1 MATVAEL
8 LVKIGADTSDLRK
21 EINATKRQ
29 LKSAFG
35 SEGMELSSTVA
46 KGIGA
51 LGTALVGLG
60 AYAVKAGGDLQS
72 VQVAMTN
79 LLGSAGKAEGFIKE
93 LQNFSAHTPFEFNDV
108 TKASQKF
115 LAFGFTAEQI
125 IPTLTAVGD
134 AAAGVGAGQDGV
146 NRLTL
151 ALGQIAAKGK
161 LASGEMMQLTELGIP
176 AWQMLAEK
184 LGTDVAGAQDM
195 VTKRMVDSKTA
206 LEALV
211 GGMEQSYGGM
221 MEQQSGTIL
230 GTWSNLM
237 DGIGQVASQAG
248 LQIADALNLTEVFS
262 SIGDWL
268 SNFATV
274 IEESGISGAIAS
286 CVPPEAQLA
295 IVALGTALTAI
306 AIPAMY
312 AAGAAAVAMMAP
324 FLAAI
329 GAAVTACAPFI
340 ATVTAIGTALYAFY
354 QSGLSVS
361 DVLSIMGVESKSLTS
376 AWEQVKSAFSSLGSL
391 ISSVLELL
399 KPVFVAFGAVVGV
412 AFLGIMK
419 YIGFLINSFT
429 LMVSAIAYAIDM
441 ACSVL
446 NSMAEY
452 ISSIISSVC
461 DVFSN
466 MAESVLPDWAS
477 KGLGT
482 ISNFVDKAISWLSGL
497 IAKITETNEALGSV
511 GGESGGD
518 TSSSSGESG
527 NKNARPKWKAPD
539 FSNFAGSGGG
549 SAPVGGGA
557 SSGGGGR
564 GGSSSGMSQ
573 LESKA
578 QSTSKSIEE
587 EWMRTF
593 NTKSAL
599 VDRWYKEES
608 DELEKSRAANENYER
623 DKQRLA
629 ELYASKRIEAL
640 QEESRQEMEIYKEV
654 LEAANASALSD
665 ASVNS
670 DAASAEL
677 LKISQEHET
686 TVQGIEERWQKLS
699 DTFLS
704 LNTTQKEA
712 FISALQE
719 QQIAFEETES
729 GQLDFHKQI
738 LEDKLSADKAY
749 EEARLEYYTQCKDIQ
764 ANIDEAYRTLD
775 MERLQEVLTEE
786 AAIRLNDMEAQKT
799 MMDTYQEAFLQAH
812 MTTAQLVSDLYS
824 TALGGLSTAFT
835 NILTGAKSAKQAF
848 AELGK
853 SMIKVI
859 AQYFA
864 KQAAGM
870 IVSHVMGQSL
880 QKKEAASSAA
890 MASSALAAWAP
901 VAVAYETVHPGAA
914 ARALGSVTGILTSAA
929 ALGTTLLAAS
939 TGSGGESGSA
949 KIPGYAKGGYFTRP
963 TLGIIGEGVDDE
975 VALPLNRAVFRN
987 IADGIA
993 ENGTTQQNTV
1003 TQNIYGDINNA
1014 GDADSLFQDLSSMVA
1029 AGLRGV

>member
-1 MATVAEL
+1 MHGNRSRTTRQNRRRY
-8 LVKIGADTSDLRK
+8 IGFKKGNQCD
-21 EINATKRQ
+21 ERQ

-51 LGTALVGLG
+51 SGTALVGLG
-60 AYAVKAGGDLQS
+60 VYAVKAGGDLQS

-211 GGMEQSYGGM
+211 GGMEASYGGM
-221 MEQQSGTIL
+221 MEQQSSTIL

-248 LQIADALNLTEVFS
+248 LQIADALNLTTVFS

-268 SNFATV
+268 SNFATA

-340 ATVTAIGTALYAFY
+340 AAVTAIGTALYAFY

-441 ACSVL
+441 VCSAL

-518 TSSSSGESG
+518 TSGESES
-527 NKNARPKWKAPD
+527 KSTTPKWQAPD

-549 SAPVGGGA
+549 SASVGGA

-593 NTKSAL
+593 STKSAL
-599 VDRWYKEES
+599 VDRWYKEEL
-608 DELEKSRAANENYER
+608 DELEKSRTANENYER

-640 QEESRQEMEIYKEV
+640 REESRQEMEIYKEV
-654 LEAANASALSD
+654 LQAANASALSD

-686 TVQGIEERWQKLS
+686 TVQGIEE
-699 DTFLS
+699 
-704 LNTTQKEA
+704 
-712 FISALQE
+712 
-719 QQIAFEETES
+719 
-729 GQLDFHKQI
+729 
-738 LEDKLSADKAY
+738 
-749 EEARLEYYTQCKDIQ
+749 
-764 ANIDEAYRTLD
+764 
-775 MERLQEVLTEE
+775 
-786 AAIRLNDMEAQKT
+786 
-799 MMDTYQEAFLQAH
+799 
-812 MTTAQLVSDLYS
+812 
-824 TALGGLSTAFT
+824 
-835 NILTGAKSAKQAF
+835 
-848 AELGK
+848 
-853 SMIKVI
+853 
-859 AQYFA
+859 
-864 KQAAGM
+864 
-870 IVSHVMGQSL
+870 
-880 QKKEAASSAA
+880 
-890 MASSALAAWAP
+890 P
-901 VAVAYETVHPGAA
+901 VAETRRYLLIPQHHAEGSLYFGSQRAA
-914 ARALGSVTGILTSAA
+914 NCL
-929 ALGTTLLAAS
+929 
-939 TGSGGESGSA
+939 
-949 KIPGYAKGGYFTRP
+949 
-963 TLGIIGEGVDDE
+963 
-975 VALPLNRAVFRN
+975 
-987 IADGIA
+987 
-993 ENGTTQQNTV
+993 
-1003 TQNIYGDINNA
+1003 
-1014 GDADSLFQDLSSMVA
+1014 
-1029 AGLRGV
+1029 

>member
-1 MATVAEL
+1 
-8 LVKIGADTSDLRK
+8 
-21 EINATKRQ
+21 
-29 LKSAFG
+29 
-35 SEGMELSSTVA
+35 MELSSTVA

-51 LGTALVGLG
+51 SGTALVGLG
-60 AYAVKAGGDLQS
+60 VYAVKAGGDLQS

-211 GGMEQSYGGM
+211 GGMEASYGGM
-221 MEQQSGTIL
+221 MEQQSSTIL

-248 LQIADALNLTEVFS
+248 LQIADALNLTTVFS

-268 SNFATV
+268 SNFATA

-340 ATVTAIGTALYAFY
+340 AAVTAIGTALYAFY

-441 ACSVL
+441 VCSAL

-452 ISSIISSVC
+452 ISSIISSVY

-518 TSSSSGESG
+518 TSGESES
-527 NKNARPKWKAPD
+527 KSTTPKWQAPD

-549 SAPVGGGA
+549 SASVGGA

-593 NTKSAL
+593 STKSAL
-599 VDRWYKEES
+599 VDRWYKEEL
-608 DELEKSRAANENYER
+608 DELEKSRTANENYER

-640 QEESRQEMEIYKEV
+640 REESRQEMEIYKEV
-654 LEAANASALSD
+654 LQAANASALSD

-686 TVQGIEERWQKLS
+686 TVQGIEERWQKLA

-712 FISALQE
+712 FISALKE

-738 LEDKLSADKAY
+738 LEDKLNADKAY

-764 ANIDEAYRTLD
+764 ANIDEAYRALD

-848 AELGK
+848 TELGK

-929 ALGTTLLAAS
+929 ALGTTLLATT
-939 TGSGGESGSA
+939 TGSGGESGGA
-949 KIPGYAKGGYFTRP
+949 KIQGYAKGGYFTRP

-1003 TQNIYGDINNA
+1003 TQNIYGDINNS

>member
-51 LGTALVGLG
+51 SGTALVGLG
-60 AYAVKAGGDLQS
+60 VYAVKAGGDLQS

-211 GGMEQSYGGM
+211 GGMEASYGGM
-221 MEQQSGTIL
+221 MEQQSSTIL

-248 LQIADALNLTEVFS
+248 LQIADALNLTTVFS

-268 SNFATV
+268 SNFATA

-340 ATVTAIGTALYAFY
+340 AAVTAIGTELYAFY

-441 ACSVL
+441 VCSAL

-518 TSSSSGESG
+518 TSGESES
-527 NKNARPKWKAPD
+527 KSTTPKWQAPD

-549 SAPVGGGA
+549 SASVGGA

-593 NTKSAL
+593 STKSAL
-599 VDRWYKEES
+599 VDRWYKEEL
-608 DELEKSRAANENYER
+608 DELEKSRTANENYER

-640 QEESRQEMEIYKEV
+640 REESRQEMEIYKEV
-654 LEAANASALSD
+654 LQAANASALSD

-686 TVQGIEERWQKLS
+686 TVQGIEERWQKLA

-712 FISALQE
+712 FISALKE

-738 LEDKLSADKAY
+738 LEDKLNADKAY

-764 ANIDEAYRTLD
+764 ANIDEAYRALD

-848 AELGK
+848 TELGK

-929 ALGTTLLAAS
+929 ALGTTLLATT
-939 TGSGGESGSA
+939 TGSGGESGGA
-949 KIPGYAKGGYFTRP
+949 KIQGYAKGGYFTRP

-1003 TQNIYGDINNA
+1003 TQNIYGDINNS

>member
-1 MATVAEL
+1 
-8 LVKIGADTSDLRK
+8 
-21 EINATKRQ
+21 
-29 LKSAFG
+29 
-35 SEGMELSSTVA
+35 
-46 KGIGA
+46 
-51 LGTALVGLG
+51 
-60 AYAVKAGGDLQS
+60 
-72 VQVAMTN
+72 
-79 LLGSAGKAEGFIKE
+79 
-93 LQNFSAHTPFEFNDV
+93 
-108 TKASQKF
+108 
-115 LAFGFTAEQI
+115 
-125 IPTLTAVGD
+125 
-134 AAAGVGAGQDGV
+134 
-146 NRLTL
+146 
-151 ALGQIAAKGK
+151 
-161 LASGEMMQLTELGIP
+161 
-176 AWQMLAEK
+176 
-184 LGTDVAGAQDM
+184 
-195 VTKRMVDSKTA
+195 
-206 LEALV
+206 
-211 GGMEQSYGGM
+211 
-221 MEQQSGTIL
+221 
-230 GTWSNLM
+230 
-237 DGIGQVASQAG
+237 
-248 LQIADALNLTEVFS
+248 
-262 SIGDWL
+262 
-268 SNFATV
+268 
-274 IEESGISGAIAS
+274 
-286 CVPPEAQLA
+286 
-295 IVALGTALTAI
+295 
-306 AIPAMY
+306 
-312 AAGAAAVAMMAP
+312 
-324 FLAAI
+324 
-329 GAAVTACAPFI
+329 
-340 ATVTAIGTALYAFY
+340 
-354 QSGLSVS
+354 
-361 DVLSIMGVESKSLTS
+361 
-376 AWEQVKSAFSSLGSL
+376 
-391 ISSVLELL
+391 
-399 KPVFVAFGAVVGV
+399 
-412 AFLGIMK
+412 
-419 YIGFLINSFT
+419 
-429 LMVSAIAYAIDM
+429 MVSAIAYAIDM
-441 ACSVL
+441 VCSAL

-518 TSSSSGESG
+518 TSGESES
-527 NKNARPKWKAPD
+527 KSTTPKWQAPD

-549 SAPVGGGA
+549 SASVGGA

-593 NTKSAL
+593 STKSAL
-599 VDRWYKEES
+599 VDRWYKEEL
-608 DELEKSRAANENYER
+608 DELEKSRTANENYER

-640 QEESRQEMEIYKEV
+640 REESRQEMEIYKEV
-654 LEAANASALSD
+654 LQAANASALSD

-686 TVQGIEERWQKLS
+686 TVQGIEERWQKLA

-712 FISALQE
+712 FISALKE

-738 LEDKLSADKAY
+738 LEDKLNADKAY

-764 ANIDEAYRTLD
+764 ANIDEAYRALD

-848 AELGK
+848 TELGK

-929 ALGTTLLAAS
+929 ALGTTLLATT
-939 TGSGGESGSA
+939 TGSGGESGGA
-949 KIPGYAKGGYFTRP
+949 KIQGYAKGGYFTRP

-1003 TQNIYGDINNA
+1003 TQNIYGDINNS

>member
-51 LGTALVGLG
+51 SGTALVGLG
-60 AYAVKAGGDLQS
+60 VYAVKAGGDLQS

-211 GGMEQSYGGM
+211 GGMEASYGGM
-221 MEQQSGTIL
+221 MEQQSSTIL

-248 LQIADALNLTEVFS
+248 LQIADALNLTTVFS

-268 SNFATV
+268 SNFATA

-340 ATVTAIGTALYAFY
+340 AAVTAIGTALYAFY

-441 ACSVL
+441 VCSAL

-518 TSSSSGESG
+518 TSGESES
-527 NKNARPKWKAPD
+527 KSTTPKWQAPD

-549 SAPVGGGA
+549 SASVGGA

-593 NTKSAL
+593 STKSAL
-599 VDRWYKEES
+599 VDRWYKEEL
-608 DELEKSRAANENYER
+608 DELEKSRTANEKYER

-640 QEESRQEMEIYKEV
+640 REESRQEMEIYKEV
-654 LEAANASALSD
+654 LQAANASALSD

-686 TVQGIEERWQKLS
+686 TVQGIEERWQKLA

-712 FISALQE
+712 FISALKE

-738 LEDKLSADKAY
+738 LEDKLNADKAY

-764 ANIDEAYRTLD
+764 ANIDEAYRALD

-848 AELGK
+848 TELGK

-929 ALGTTLLAAS
+929 ALGTTLLATT
-939 TGSGGESGSA
+939 TGSGGESGGA
-949 KIPGYAKGGYFTRP
+949 KIQGYAKGGYFTRP

-1003 TQNIYGDINNA
+1003 TQNIYGDINNS

>member
-1 MATVAEL
+1 
-8 LVKIGADTSDLRK
+8 
-21 EINATKRQ
+21 
-29 LKSAFG
+29 
-35 SEGMELSSTVA
+35 
-46 KGIGA
+46 
-51 LGTALVGLG
+51 
-60 AYAVKAGGDLQS
+60 
-72 VQVAMTN
+72 
-79 LLGSAGKAEGFIKE
+79 
-93 LQNFSAHTPFEFNDV
+93 
-108 TKASQKF
+108 
-115 LAFGFTAEQI
+115 
-125 IPTLTAVGD
+125 
-134 AAAGVGAGQDGV
+134 
-146 NRLTL
+146 
-151 ALGQIAAKGK
+151 
-161 LASGEMMQLTELGIP
+161 
-176 AWQMLAEK
+176 
-184 LGTDVAGAQDM
+184 
-195 VTKRMVDSKTA
+195 
-206 LEALV
+206 
-211 GGMEQSYGGM
+211 
-221 MEQQSGTIL
+221 
-230 GTWSNLM
+230 
-237 DGIGQVASQAG
+237 
-248 LQIADALNLTEVFS
+248 
-262 SIGDWL
+262 
-268 SNFATV
+268 
-274 IEESGISGAIAS
+274 
-286 CVPPEAQLA
+286 
-295 IVALGTALTAI
+295 
-306 AIPAMY
+306 
-312 AAGAAAVAMMAP
+312 MMAP

-340 ATVTAIGTALYAFY
+340 AAVTAIGTALYAFY

-441 ACSVL
+441 VCSAL

-518 TSSSSGESG
+518 TSGESES
-527 NKNARPKWKAPD
+527 KSTTPKWQAPD

-549 SAPVGGGA
+549 SASVGGA

-593 NTKSAL
+593 STKSAL
-599 VDRWYKEES
+599 VDRWYKEEL
-608 DELEKSRAANENYER
+608 DELEKSRTANENYER

-640 QEESRQEMEIYKEV
+640 REESRQEMEIYKEV
-654 LEAANASALSD
+654 LQAANASALSD

-686 TVQGIEERWQKLS
+686 TVQGIEERWQKLA

-712 FISALQE
+712 FISALKE

-738 LEDKLSADKAY
+738 LEDKLNADKAY

-764 ANIDEAYRTLD
+764 ANIDEAYRALD

-848 AELGK
+848 TELGK

-929 ALGTTLLAAS
+929 ALGTTLLATT
-939 TGSGGESGSA
+939 TGSGGESGGA
-949 KIPGYAKGGYFTRP
+949 KIQGYAKGGYFTRP

-1003 TQNIYGDINNA
+1003 TQNIYGDINNS

>member
-1 MATVAEL
+1 MATIAEL

-51 LGTALVGLG
+51 SGTALVGLG
-60 AYAVKAGGDLQS
+60 VYAVKAGGDLQS

-211 GGMEQSYGGM
+211 GGMEASYGGM
-221 MEQQSGTIL
+221 MEQQSSTIL

-248 LQIADALNLTEVFS
+248 LQIADALNLTTVFS

-268 SNFATV
+268 SNFATA

-340 ATVTAIGTALYAFY
+340 AAVTAIGTALYAFY

-441 ACSVL
+441 VCSAL

-518 TSSSSGESG
+518 TSGESES
-527 NKNARPKWKAPD
+527 KSTTPKWQAPD

-549 SAPVGGGA
+549 SASVGGA

-593 NTKSAL
+593 STKSAL
-599 VDRWYKEES
+599 VDRWYKEEL
-608 DELEKSRAANENYER
+608 DELEKSRTANENYER

-640 QEESRQEMEIYKEV
+640 REESRQEMEIYKEV
-654 LEAANASALSD
+654 LQAANASALSD

-686 TVQGIEERWQKLS
+686 TVQGIEERWQKLA

-712 FISALQE
+712 FISALKE

-738 LEDKLSADKAY
+738 LEDKLNADKAY

-764 ANIDEAYRTLD
+764 ANIDEAYRALD

-848 AELGK
+848 TELGK

-929 ALGTTLLAAS
+929 ALGTTLLATT
-939 TGSGGESGSA
+939 TGSGGESGGA
-949 KIPGYAKGGYFTRP
+949 KIQGYAKGGYFTRP

-1003 TQNIYGDINNA
+1003 TQNIYGDINNS

>member
-60 AYAVKAGGDLQS
+60 VYAVKAGGDLQS

-211 GGMEQSYGGM
+211 GGMEASYGGM
-221 MEQQSGTIL
+221 MEQQSSTIL

-248 LQIADALNLTEVFS
+248 LQIADALNLTTVFS

-268 SNFATV
+268 SNFATA

-340 ATVTAIGTALYAFY
+340 AAVTAIGTALYAFY

-441 ACSVL
+441 VCSAL

-518 TSSSSGESG
+518 TSGESES
-527 NKNARPKWKAPD
+527 KSTTPKWQAPD

-549 SAPVGGGA
+549 SASVGGA

-587 EWMRTF
+587 KWMRTF
-593 NTKSAL
+593 STKSAL
-599 VDRWYKEES
+599 VDRWYKEEL
-608 DELEKSRAANENYER
+608 DELEKSRTANENYER

-640 QEESRQEMEIYKEV
+640 REESRQEMEIYKEV
-654 LEAANASALSD
+654 LQAANASALSD

-686 TVQGIEERWQKLS
+686 TVQGIEERWQKLA

-712 FISALQE
+712 FISALKE

-738 LEDKLSADKAY
+738 LEDKLNADKAY

-764 ANIDEAYRTLD
+764 ANIDEAYRALD

-848 AELGK
+848 TELGK

-929 ALGTTLLAAS
+929 ALGTTLLATT
-939 TGSGGESGSA
+939 TGSGGESGGA
-949 KIPGYAKGGYFTRP
+949 KIQGYAKGGYFTRP

-1003 TQNIYGDINNA
+1003 TQNIYGDINNS

>member
-8 LVKIGADTSDLRK
+8 LVKIGADTSDLIK

-51 LGTALVGLG
+51 SGTALVGLG
-60 AYAVKAGGDLQS
+60 VYAVKAGGDLQS

-211 GGMEQSYGGM
+211 GGMEASYGGM
-221 MEQQSGTIL
+221 MEQQSSTIL

-248 LQIADALNLTEVFS
+248 LQIADALNLTTVFS

-268 SNFATV
+268 SNFATA

-340 ATVTAIGTALYAFY
+340 AAVTAIGTALYAFY

-441 ACSVL
+441 VCSAL

-518 TSSSSGESG
+518 TSGESES
-527 NKNARPKWKAPD
+527 KSTTPKWQAPD

-549 SAPVGGGA
+549 SASVGGA

-593 NTKSAL
+593 STKSAL
-599 VDRWYKEES
+599 VDRWYKEEL
-608 DELEKSRAANENYER
+608 DELEKSRTANENYER

-640 QEESRQEMEIYKEV
+640 REESRQEMEIYKEV
-654 LEAANASALSD
+654 LQAANASALSD

-686 TVQGIEERWQKLS
+686 TVQGIEERWQKLA

-712 FISALQE
+712 FISALKE

-738 LEDKLSADKAY
+738 LEDKLNADKAY

-764 ANIDEAYRTLD
+764 ANIDEAYRALD

-848 AELGK
+848 TELGK

-929 ALGTTLLAAS
+929 ALGTTLLATT
-939 TGSGGESGSA
+939 TGSGGESGGA
-949 KIPGYAKGGYFTRP
+949 KIQGYAKGGYFTRP

-1003 TQNIYGDINNA
+1003 TQNIYGDINNS

>member
-1 MATVAEL
+1 M
-8 LVKIGADTSDLRK
+8 
-21 EINATKRQ
+21 
-29 LKSAFG
+29 
-35 SEGMELSSTVA
+35 
-46 KGIGA
+46 
-51 LGTALVGLG
+51 
-60 AYAVKAGGDLQS
+60 
-72 VQVAMTN
+72 
-79 LLGSAGKAEGFIKE
+79 
-93 LQNFSAHTPFEFNDV
+93 
-108 TKASQKF
+108 
-115 LAFGFTAEQI
+115 
-125 IPTLTAVGD
+125 
-134 AAAGVGAGQDGV
+134 
-146 NRLTL
+146 
-151 ALGQIAAKGK
+151 
-161 LASGEMMQLTELGIP
+161 
-176 AWQMLAEK
+176 
-184 LGTDVAGAQDM
+184 
-195 VTKRMVDSKTA
+195 
-206 LEALV
+206 
-211 GGMEQSYGGM
+211 
-221 MEQQSGTIL
+221 
-230 GTWSNLM
+230 
-237 DGIGQVASQAG
+237 
-248 LQIADALNLTEVFS
+248 
-262 SIGDWL
+262 
-268 SNFATV
+268 
-274 IEESGISGAIAS
+274 
-286 CVPPEAQLA
+286 
-295 IVALGTALTAI
+295 
-306 AIPAMY
+306 
-312 AAGAAAVAMMAP
+312 
-324 FLAAI
+324 
-329 GAAVTACAPFI
+329 
-340 ATVTAIGTALYAFY
+340 
-354 QSGLSVS
+354 
-361 DVLSIMGVESKSLTS
+361 
-376 AWEQVKSAFSSLGSL
+376 
-391 ISSVLELL
+391 
-399 KPVFVAFGAVVGV
+399 
-412 AFLGIMK
+412 GIMK

-441 ACSVL
+441 VCSAL

-518 TSSSSGESG
+518 TSGESES
-527 NKNARPKWKAPD
+527 KSTTPKWQAPD

-549 SAPVGGGA
+549 SASVGGA

-593 NTKSAL
+593 STKSAL
-599 VDRWYKEES
+599 VDRWYKEEL
-608 DELEKSRAANENYER
+608 DELEKSRTANENYER

-640 QEESRQEMEIYKEV
+640 REESRQEMEIYKEV
-654 LEAANASALSD
+654 LQAANASALSD

-686 TVQGIEERWQKLS
+686 TVQGIEERWQKLA

-712 FISALQE
+712 FISALKE

-738 LEDKLSADKAY
+738 LEDKLNADKAY

-764 ANIDEAYRTLD
+764 ANIDEAYRALD

-848 AELGK
+848 TELGK

-929 ALGTTLLAAS
+929 ALGTTLLATT
-939 TGSGGESGSA
+939 TGSGGESGGA
-949 KIPGYAKGGYFTRP
+949 KIQGYAKGGYFTRP

-1003 TQNIYGDINNA
+1003 TQNIYGDINNS

>member
-1 MATVAEL
+1 
-8 LVKIGADTSDLRK
+8 
-21 EINATKRQ
+21 
-29 LKSAFG
+29 
-35 SEGMELSSTVA
+35 
-46 KGIGA
+46 
-51 LGTALVGLG
+51 
-60 AYAVKAGGDLQS
+60 
-72 VQVAMTN
+72 
-79 LLGSAGKAEGFIKE
+79 
-93 LQNFSAHTPFEFNDV
+93 
-108 TKASQKF
+108 
-115 LAFGFTAEQI
+115 
-125 IPTLTAVGD
+125 
-134 AAAGVGAGQDGV
+134 
-146 NRLTL
+146 
-151 ALGQIAAKGK
+151 
-161 LASGEMMQLTELGIP
+161 
-176 AWQMLAEK
+176 
-184 LGTDVAGAQDM
+184 
-195 VTKRMVDSKTA
+195 
-206 LEALV
+206 
-211 GGMEQSYGGM
+211 
-221 MEQQSGTIL
+221 
-230 GTWSNLM
+230 
-237 DGIGQVASQAG
+237 
-248 LQIADALNLTEVFS
+248 
-262 SIGDWL
+262 
-268 SNFATV
+268 
-274 IEESGISGAIAS
+274 
-286 CVPPEAQLA
+286 
-295 IVALGTALTAI
+295 
-306 AIPAMY
+306 
-312 AAGAAAVAMMAP
+312 
-324 FLAAI
+324 
-329 GAAVTACAPFI
+329 
-340 ATVTAIGTALYAFY
+340 
-354 QSGLSVS
+354 
-361 DVLSIMGVESKSLTS
+361 
-376 AWEQVKSAFSSLGSL
+376 
-391 ISSVLELL
+391 
-399 KPVFVAFGAVVGV
+399 
-412 AFLGIMK
+412 MK

-441 ACSVL
+441 VCSAL

-518 TSSSSGESG
+518 TSGESES
-527 NKNARPKWKAPD
+527 KSTTPKWQAPD

-549 SAPVGGGA
+549 SASVGGA

-593 NTKSAL
+593 STKSAL
-599 VDRWYKEES
+599 VDRWYKEEL
-608 DELEKSRAANENYER
+608 DELEKSRTANENYER

-640 QEESRQEMEIYKEV
+640 REESRQEMEIYKEV
-654 LEAANASALSD
+654 LQAANASALSD

-686 TVQGIEERWQKLS
+686 TVQGIEERWQKLA

-712 FISALQE
+712 FISALKE

-738 LEDKLSADKAY
+738 LEDKLNADKAY

-764 ANIDEAYRTLD
+764 ANIDEAYRALD

-848 AELGK
+848 TELGK

-929 ALGTTLLAAS
+929 ALGTTLLATT
-939 TGSGGESGSA
+939 TGSGGESGGA
-949 KIPGYAKGGYFTRP
+949 KIQGYAKGGYFTRP

-1003 TQNIYGDINNA
+1003 TQNIYGDINNS

>member
-51 LGTALVGLG
+51 SGTALVGLG
-60 AYAVKAGGDLQS
+60 VYAVKAGGDLQS

-211 GGMEQSYGGM
+211 GGMEASYGGM
-221 MEQQSGTIL
+221 MEQQSSTIL

-248 LQIADALNLTEVFS
+248 LQIADALNLTTVFS

-268 SNFATV
+268 SNFATA

-340 ATVTAIGTALYAFY
+340 AAVTAIGTALYAFY

-441 ACSVL
+441 VCSAL

-518 TSSSSGESG
+518 TSGESES
-527 NKNARPKWKAPD
+527 KSTTPKWQAPD

-549 SAPVGGGA
+549 SASVGGA

-593 NTKSAL
+593 STKSAL
-599 VDRWYKEES
+599 VDRWYKEEL
-608 DELEKSRAANENYER
+608 DELEKSRTANENYER

-640 QEESRQEMEIYKEV
+640 REESRQEMEIYKEV
-654 LEAANASALSD
+654 LQAANASALSD

-686 TVQGIEERWQKLS
+686 TVQGIEERWQKLA

-712 FISALQE
+712 FISALKE

-738 LEDKLSADKAY
+738 LEDKLNADKAY

-764 ANIDEAYRTLD
+764 ANIDEAYRALD

-848 AELGK
+848 TELGK

-890 MASSALAAWAP
+890 MASSALAAWTP

-929 ALGTTLLAAS
+929 ALGTTLLATT
-939 TGSGGESGSA
+939 TGSGGESGGA
-949 KIPGYAKGGYFTRP
+949 KIQGYAKGGYFTRP

-1003 TQNIYGDINNA
+1003 TQNIYGDINNS

>member
-51 LGTALVGLG
+51 SGTALVGLG
-60 AYAVKAGGDLQS
+60 VYAVKAGGDLQS

-211 GGMEQSYGGM
+211 GGMEASYGGM
-221 MEQQSGTIL
+221 MEQQSSTIL

-248 LQIADALNLTEVFS
+248 LQIADALNLTTVFS

-268 SNFATV
+268 SNFATA

-340 ATVTAIGTALYAFY
+340 AAVTAIGTALYAFY

-441 ACSVL
+441 VCSAL

-518 TSSSSGESG
+518 TSGESES
-527 NKNARPKWKAPD
+527 KSTTPKWQAPD

-549 SAPVGGGA
+549 SASVGGA

-578 QSTSKSIEE
+578 QSTSKSTEE

-593 NTKSAL
+593 STKSAL
-599 VDRWYKEES
+599 VDRWYKEEL
-608 DELEKSRAANENYER
+608 DELEKSRTANENYER

-640 QEESRQEMEIYKEV
+640 REESRQEMEIYKEV
-654 LEAANASALSD
+654 LQAANASALSD

-686 TVQGIEERWQKLS
+686 TVQGIEERWQKLA

-712 FISALQE
+712 FISALKE

-738 LEDKLSADKAY
+738 LEDKLNADKAY

-764 ANIDEAYRTLD
+764 ANIDEAYRALD

-848 AELGK
+848 TELGK

-929 ALGTTLLAAS
+929 ALGTTLLATT
-939 TGSGGESGSA
+939 TGSGGESGGA
-949 KIPGYAKGGYFTRP
+949 KIQGYAKGGYFTRP

-1003 TQNIYGDINNA
+1003 TQNIYGDINNS

>member
-51 LGTALVGLG
+51 SGTALVGLG
-60 AYAVKAGGDLQS
+60 VYAVKAGGDLQS

-211 GGMEQSYGGM
+211 GGMEASYGGM
-221 MEQQSGTIL
+221 MEQQSSTIL

-248 LQIADALNLTEVFS
+248 LQIADALNLTTVFS

-268 SNFATV
+268 SNFATA

-340 ATVTAIGTALYAFY
+340 AAVTAIGTALYAFY

-441 ACSVL
+441 VCSAL

-518 TSSSSGESG
+518 TSGESES
-527 NKNARPKWKAPD
+527 KSTTPKWQAPD

-549 SAPVGGGA
+549 SASVGGA

-593 NTKSAL
+593 STKSAL
-599 VDRWYKEES
+599 VDRWYKEEL
-608 DELEKSRAANENYER
+608 DELEKSRTANENYER

-640 QEESRQEMEIYKEV
+640 REESRQEMEIYKEV
-654 LEAANASALSD
+654 LQAANASALSD

-686 TVQGIEERWQKLS
+686 TVQGIEERWQKLA

-712 FISALQE
+712 FISALKE

-738 LEDKLSADKAY
+738 LEDKLNADKAY

-764 ANIDEAYRTLD
+764 ANIDEAYRALD

-848 AELGK
+848 TELGK

-890 MASSALAAWAP
+890 MASSALAAWAH

-929 ALGTTLLAAS
+929 ALGTTLLATT
-939 TGSGGESGSA
+939 TGSGGESGGA
-949 KIPGYAKGGYFTRP
+949 KIQGYAKGGYFTRP

-1003 TQNIYGDINNA
+1003 TQNIYGDINNS

>member
-1 MATVAEL
+1 M
-8 LVKIGADTSDLRK
+8 
-21 EINATKRQ
+21 
-29 LKSAFG
+29 
-35 SEGMELSSTVA
+35 
-46 KGIGA
+46 
-51 LGTALVGLG
+51 
-60 AYAVKAGGDLQS
+60 
-72 VQVAMTN
+72 
-79 LLGSAGKAEGFIKE
+79 
-93 LQNFSAHTPFEFNDV
+93 
-108 TKASQKF
+108 
-115 LAFGFTAEQI
+115 
-125 IPTLTAVGD
+125 GD

-211 GGMEQSYGGM
+211 GGMEASYGGM
-221 MEQQSGTIL
+221 MEQQSSTIL

-248 LQIADALNLTEVFS
+248 LQIADALNLTTVFS

-268 SNFATV
+268 SNFATA

-340 ATVTAIGTALYAFY
+340 AAVTAIGTALYAFY

-441 ACSVL
+441 VCSAL

-518 TSSSSGESG
+518 TSGESES
-527 NKNARPKWKAPD
+527 KSTTPKWQAPD

-549 SAPVGGGA
+549 SASVGGA

-593 NTKSAL
+593 STKSAL
-599 VDRWYKEES
+599 VDRWYKEEL
-608 DELEKSRAANENYER
+608 DELEKSRTANENYER

-640 QEESRQEMEIYKEV
+640 REESRQEMEIYKEV
-654 LEAANASALSD
+654 LQAANASALSD

-686 TVQGIEERWQKLS
+686 TVQGIEERWQKLA

-712 FISALQE
+712 FISALKE

-738 LEDKLSADKAY
+738 LEDKLNADKAY

-764 ANIDEAYRTLD
+764 ANIDEAYRALD

-848 AELGK
+848 TELGK

-929 ALGTTLLAAS
+929 ALGTTLLATT
-939 TGSGGESGSA
+939 TGSGGESGGA
-949 KIPGYAKGGYFTRP
+949 KIQGYAKGGYFTRP

-1003 TQNIYGDINNA
+1003 TQNIYGDINNS

>member
-51 LGTALVGLG
+51 SGTALVGLG
-60 AYAVKAGGDLQS
+60 VYAVKAGGDLQS

-211 GGMEQSYGGM
+211 GGMEASYGGM
-221 MEQQSGTIL
+221 MEQQSSTIL

-248 LQIADALNLTEVFS
+248 LQIADALNLTTVFS

-268 SNFATV
+268 SNFATA

-340 ATVTAIGTALYAFY
+340 AAVTAIGTALYAFY

-441 ACSVL
+441 VCSAL

-518 TSSSSGESG
+518 TSGESES
-527 NKNARPKWKAPD
+527 KSTTPKWQAPD

-549 SAPVGGGA
+549 SASVGGA

-593 NTKSAL
+593 STKSAL
-599 VDRWYKEES
+599 VDRWYTEEL
-608 DELEKSRAANENYER
+608 DELEKSRTANENYER

-640 QEESRQEMEIYKEV
+640 REESRQEMEIYKEV
-654 LEAANASALSD
+654 LQAANASALSD

-686 TVQGIEERWQKLS
+686 TVQGIEERWQKLA

-712 FISALQE
+712 FISALKE

-738 LEDKLSADKAY
+738 LEDKLNADKAY

-764 ANIDEAYRTLD
+764 ANIDEAYRALD

-848 AELGK
+848 TELGK

-929 ALGTTLLAAS
+929 ALGTTLLATT
-939 TGSGGESGSA
+939 TGSGGESGGA
-949 KIPGYAKGGYFTRP
+949 KIQGYAKGGYFTRP

-1003 TQNIYGDINNA
+1003 TQNIYGDINNS

>member
-51 LGTALVGLG
+51 SGTALVGLG
-60 AYAVKAGGDLQS
+60 VYAVKAGGDLQS

-211 GGMEQSYGGM
+211 GGMEASYGGM
-221 MEQQSGTIL
+221 MEQQSSTIL

-248 LQIADALNLTEVFS
+248 LQIADALNLTTVFS

-268 SNFATV
+268 SNFATA

-340 ATVTAIGTALYAFY
+340 AAVTAIGTALYAFY

-441 ACSVL
+441 VCSAL

-518 TSSSSGESG
+518 TSGESES
-527 NKNARPKWKAPD
+527 KSTTPKWQAPD

-549 SAPVGGGA
+549 SASVGGA

-593 NTKSAL
+593 STKSAL
-599 VDRWYKEES
+599 VDRWYKEEL
-608 DELEKSRAANENYER
+608 DELEKSRTANENYER

-640 QEESRQEMEIYKEV
+640 REESRQEMEFYKEV
-654 LEAANASALSD
+654 LQAANASALSD

-686 TVQGIEERWQKLS
+686 TVQGIEERWQKLA

-712 FISALQE
+712 FISALKE

-738 LEDKLSADKAY
+738 LEDKLNADKAY

-764 ANIDEAYRTLD
+764 ANIDEAYRALD

-848 AELGK
+848 TELGK

-929 ALGTTLLAAS
+929 ALGTTLLATT
-939 TGSGGESGSA
+939 TGSGGESGGA
-949 KIPGYAKGGYFTRP
+949 KIQGYAKGGYFTRP

-1003 TQNIYGDINNA
+1003 TQNIYGDINNS

>member
-35 SEGMELSSTVA
+35 SEGMELSSSVA

-51 LGTALVGLG
+51 SGTALVGLG
-60 AYAVKAGGDLQS
+60 VYAVKAGGDLQS

-211 GGMEQSYGGM
+211 GGMEASYGGM
-221 MEQQSGTIL
+221 MEQQSSTIL

-248 LQIADALNLTEVFS
+248 LQIADALNLTTVFS

-268 SNFATV
+268 SNFATA

-340 ATVTAIGTALYAFY
+340 AAVTAIGTALYAFY

-441 ACSVL
+441 VCSAL

-518 TSSSSGESG
+518 TSGESES
-527 NKNARPKWKAPD
+527 KSTTPKWQAPD

-549 SAPVGGGA
+549 SASVGGA

-593 NTKSAL
+593 STKSAL
-599 VDRWYKEES
+599 VDRWYKEEL
-608 DELEKSRAANENYER
+608 DELEKSRTANENYER

-640 QEESRQEMEIYKEV
+640 REESRQEMEIYKEV
-654 LEAANASALSD
+654 LQAANASALSD

-686 TVQGIEERWQKLS
+686 TVQGIEERWQKLA

-712 FISALQE
+712 FISALKE

-738 LEDKLSADKAY
+738 LEDKLNADKAY

-764 ANIDEAYRTLD
+764 ANIDEAYRALD

-848 AELGK
+848 TELGK

-929 ALGTTLLAAS
+929 ALGTTLLATT
-939 TGSGGESGSA
+939 TGSGGESGGA
-949 KIPGYAKGGYFTRP
+949 KIQGYAKGGYFTRP

-1003 TQNIYGDINNA
+1003 TQNIYGDINNS

>member
-1 MATVAEL
+1 M
-8 LVKIGADTSDLRK
+8 
-21 EINATKRQ
+21 
-29 LKSAFG
+29 
-35 SEGMELSSTVA
+35 
-46 KGIGA
+46 
-51 LGTALVGLG
+51 
-60 AYAVKAGGDLQS
+60 
-72 VQVAMTN
+72 
-79 LLGSAGKAEGFIKE
+79 
-93 LQNFSAHTPFEFNDV
+93 
-108 TKASQKF
+108 
-115 LAFGFTAEQI
+115 
-125 IPTLTAVGD
+125 
-134 AAAGVGAGQDGV
+134 
-146 NRLTL
+146 
-151 ALGQIAAKGK
+151 
-161 LASGEMMQLTELGIP
+161 
-176 AWQMLAEK
+176 
-184 LGTDVAGAQDM
+184 
-195 VTKRMVDSKTA
+195 
-206 LEALV
+206 
-211 GGMEQSYGGM
+211 
-221 MEQQSGTIL
+221 
-230 GTWSNLM
+230 
-237 DGIGQVASQAG
+237 
-248 LQIADALNLTEVFS
+248 
-262 SIGDWL
+262 
-268 SNFATV
+268 
-274 IEESGISGAIAS
+274 
-286 CVPPEAQLA
+286 
-295 IVALGTALTAI
+295 
-306 AIPAMY
+306 
-312 AAGAAAVAMMAP
+312 
-324 FLAAI
+324 
-329 GAAVTACAPFI
+329 
-340 ATVTAIGTALYAFY
+340 
-354 QSGLSVS
+354 S

-441 ACSVL
+441 VCSAL

-518 TSSSSGESG
+518 TSGESES
-527 NKNARPKWKAPD
+527 KSTTPKWQAPD

-549 SAPVGGGA
+549 SASVGGA

-593 NTKSAL
+593 STKSAL
-599 VDRWYKEES
+599 VDRWYKEEL
-608 DELEKSRAANENYER
+608 DELEKSRTANENYER

-640 QEESRQEMEIYKEV
+640 REESRQEMEIYKEV
-654 LEAANASALSD
+654 LQAANASALSD

-686 TVQGIEERWQKLS
+686 TVQGIEERWQKLA

-712 FISALQE
+712 FISALKE

-738 LEDKLSADKAY
+738 LEDKLNADKAY

-764 ANIDEAYRTLD
+764 ANIDEAYRALD

-848 AELGK
+848 TELGK

-929 ALGTTLLAAS
+929 ALGTTLLATT
-939 TGSGGESGSA
+939 TGSGGESGGA
-949 KIPGYAKGGYFTRP
+949 KIQGYAKGGYFTRP

-1003 TQNIYGDINNA
+1003 TQNIYGDINNS

>member
-51 LGTALVGLG
+51 SGTALVGVG
-60 AYAVKAGGDLQS
+60 VYAVKAGGDLQS

-211 GGMEQSYGGM
+211 GGMEASYGGM
-221 MEQQSGTIL
+221 MEQQSSTIL

-248 LQIADALNLTEVFS
+248 LQIADALNLTTVFS

-268 SNFATV
+268 SNFATA

-340 ATVTAIGTALYAFY
+340 AAVTAIGTALYAFY

-441 ACSVL
+441 VCSAL

-518 TSSSSGESG
+518 TSGESES
-527 NKNARPKWKAPD
+527 KSTTPKWQAPD

-549 SAPVGGGA
+549 SASVGGA

-593 NTKSAL
+593 STKSAL
-599 VDRWYKEES
+599 VDRWYKEEL
-608 DELEKSRAANENYER
+608 DELEKSRTANENYER

-640 QEESRQEMEIYKEV
+640 REESRQEMEIYKEV
-654 LEAANASALSD
+654 LQAANASALSD

-686 TVQGIEERWQKLS
+686 TVQGIEERWQKLA

-712 FISALQE
+712 FISALKE

-738 LEDKLSADKAY
+738 LEDKLNADKAY

-764 ANIDEAYRTLD
+764 ANIDEAYRALD

-848 AELGK
+848 TELGK

-929 ALGTTLLAAS
+929 ALGTTLLATT
-939 TGSGGESGSA
+939 TGSGGESGGA
-949 KIPGYAKGGYFTRP
+949 KIQGYAKGGYFTRP

-1003 TQNIYGDINNA
+1003 TQNIYGDINNS

>member
-51 LGTALVGLG
+51 SGTALVGLG
-60 AYAVKAGGDLQS
+60 VYAVKAGGDLQS

-211 GGMEQSYGGM
+211 GGMEASYGGM
-221 MEQQSGTIL
+221 MEQQSSTIL

-248 LQIADALNLTEVFS
+248 LQIADALNLTTVFS

-268 SNFATV
+268 SNFATA

-340 ATVTAIGTALYAFY
+340 AAVTAIGTALYAFY

-376 AWEQVKSAFSSLGSL
+376 AWEQVESAFSSLGSL

-441 ACSVL
+441 VCSAL

-518 TSSSSGESG
+518 TSGESES
-527 NKNARPKWKAPD
+527 KSTTPKWQAPD

-549 SAPVGGGA
+549 SASVGGA

-593 NTKSAL
+593 STKSAL
-599 VDRWYKEES
+599 VDRWYKEEL
-608 DELEKSRAANENYER
+608 DELEKSRTANENYER

-640 QEESRQEMEIYKEV
+640 REESRQEMEIYKEV
-654 LEAANASALSD
+654 LQAANASALSD

-686 TVQGIEERWQKLS
+686 TVQGIEERWQKLA

-712 FISALQE
+712 FISALKE

-738 LEDKLSADKAY
+738 LEDKLNADKAY

-764 ANIDEAYRTLD
+764 ANIDEAYRALD

-848 AELGK
+848 TELGK

-929 ALGTTLLAAS
+929 ALGTTLLATT
-939 TGSGGESGSA
+939 TGSGGESGGA
-949 KIPGYAKGGYFTRP
+949 KIQGYAKGGYFTRP

-1003 TQNIYGDINNA
+1003 TQNIYGDINNS

>member
-35 SEGMELSSTVA
+35 SEGMELSSRVA

-51 LGTALVGLG
+51 SGTALVGLG
-60 AYAVKAGGDLQS
+60 VYAVKAGGDLQS

-211 GGMEQSYGGM
+211 GGMEASYGGM
-221 MEQQSGTIL
+221 MEQQSSTIL

-248 LQIADALNLTEVFS
+248 LQIADALNLTTVFS

-268 SNFATV
+268 SNFATA

-340 ATVTAIGTALYAFY
+340 AAVTAIGTALYAFY

-441 ACSVL
+441 VCSAL

-518 TSSSSGESG
+518 TSGESES
-527 NKNARPKWKAPD
+527 KSTTPKWQAPD

-549 SAPVGGGA
+549 SASVGGA

-593 NTKSAL
+593 STKSAL
-599 VDRWYKEES
+599 VDRWYKEEL
-608 DELEKSRAANENYER
+608 DELEKSRTANENYER

-640 QEESRQEMEIYKEV
+640 REESRQEMEIYKEV
-654 LEAANASALSD
+654 LQAANASALSD

-686 TVQGIEERWQKLS
+686 TVQGIEERWQKLA

-712 FISALQE
+712 FISALKE

-738 LEDKLSADKAY
+738 LEDKLNADKAY

-764 ANIDEAYRTLD
+764 ANIDEAYRALD

-848 AELGK
+848 TELGK

-929 ALGTTLLAAS
+929 ALGTTLLATT
-939 TGSGGESGSA
+939 TGSGGESGGA
-949 KIPGYAKGGYFTRP
+949 KIQGYAKGGYFTRP

-1003 TQNIYGDINNA
+1003 TQNIYGDINNS

>member
-51 LGTALVGLG
+51 SGTALVGLG
-60 AYAVKAGGDLQS
+60 VYAVKAGGDLQS

-211 GGMEQSYGGM
+211 GGMEASYGGM
-221 MEQQSGTIL
+221 MEQQSSTIL

-248 LQIADALNLTEVFS
+248 LQIADALNLTTVFS

-268 SNFATV
+268 SNFATA

-340 ATVTAIGTALYAFY
+340 AAVTAIGTALYAFY

-441 ACSVL
+441 VCSAL
-446 NSMAEY
+446 NSVAEY

-518 TSSSSGESG
+518 TSGESES
-527 NKNARPKWKAPD
+527 KSTTPKWQAPD

-549 SAPVGGGA
+549 SASVGGA

-593 NTKSAL
+593 STKSAL
-599 VDRWYKEES
+599 VDRWYKEEL
-608 DELEKSRAANENYER
+608 DELEKSRTANENYER

-640 QEESRQEMEIYKEV
+640 REESRQEMEIYKEV
-654 LEAANASALSD
+654 LQAANASALSD

-686 TVQGIEERWQKLS
+686 TVQGIEERWQKLA

-712 FISALQE
+712 FISALKE

-738 LEDKLSADKAY
+738 LEDKLNADKAY

-764 ANIDEAYRTLD
+764 ANIDEAYRALD

-848 AELGK
+848 TELGK

-929 ALGTTLLAAS
+929 ALGTTLLATT
-939 TGSGGESGSA
+939 TGSGGESGGA
-949 KIPGYAKGGYFTRP
+949 KIQGYAKGGYFTRP

-1003 TQNIYGDINNA
+1003 TQNIYGDINNS

>member
-51 LGTALVGLG
+51 SGTALVGLG
-60 AYAVKAGGDLQS
+60 VYAVKAGGDLQS

-211 GGMEQSYGGM
+211 GGMEASYGGM
-221 MEQQSGTIL
+221 MEQQSSTIL

-248 LQIADALNLTEVFS
+248 LQIADALNLTTVFS

-268 SNFATV
+268 SNFATA

-312 AAGAAAVAMMAP
+312 AAGAAAVAMMTP

-340 ATVTAIGTALYAFY
+340 AAVTAIGTALYAFY

-441 ACSVL
+441 VCSAL

-518 TSSSSGESG
+518 TSGESES
-527 NKNARPKWKAPD
+527 KSTTPKWQAPD

-549 SAPVGGGA
+549 SASVGGA

-593 NTKSAL
+593 STKSAL
-599 VDRWYKEES
+599 VDRWYKEEL
-608 DELEKSRAANENYER
+608 DELEKSRTANENYER

-640 QEESRQEMEIYKEV
+640 REESRQEMEIYKEV
-654 LEAANASALSD
+654 LQAANASALSD

-686 TVQGIEERWQKLS
+686 TVQGIEERWQKLA

-712 FISALQE
+712 FISALKE

-738 LEDKLSADKAY
+738 LEDKLNADKAY

-764 ANIDEAYRTLD
+764 ANIDEAYRALD

-848 AELGK
+848 TELGK

-929 ALGTTLLAAS
+929 ALGTTLLATT
-939 TGSGGESGSA
+939 TGSGGESGGA
-949 KIPGYAKGGYFTRP
+949 KIQGYAKGGYFTRP

-1003 TQNIYGDINNA
+1003 TQNIYGDINNS

>member
-51 LGTALVGLG
+51 SGTALVGLG
-60 AYAVKAGGDLQS
+60 VYAVKAGGDLQS

-211 GGMEQSYGGM
+211 GGMEASYGGM
-221 MEQQSGTIL
+221 MEQQSSTIL

-248 LQIADALNLTEVFS
+248 LQIADALNLTTVFS

-268 SNFATV
+268 SNFATA

-340 ATVTAIGTALYAFY
+340 AAVTAIGTALYAFY

-441 ACSVL
+441 VCSAL

-518 TSSSSGESG
+518 TSGESES
-527 NKNARPKWKAPD
+527 KSTTPKWQAPD

-549 SAPVGGGA
+549 SASVGGA

-593 NTKSAL
+593 STKSAL
-599 VDRWYKEES
+599 VDRWYKEEL
-608 DELEKSRAANENYER
+608 DELEKSCTANENYER

-640 QEESRQEMEIYKEV
+640 REESRQEMEIYKEV
-654 LEAANASALSD
+654 LQAANASALSD

-686 TVQGIEERWQKLS
+686 TVQGIEERWQKLA

-712 FISALQE
+712 FISALKE

-738 LEDKLSADKAY
+738 LEDKLNADKAY

-764 ANIDEAYRTLD
+764 ANIDEAYRALD

-848 AELGK
+848 TELGK

-929 ALGTTLLAAS
+929 ALGTTLLATT
-939 TGSGGESGSA
+939 TGSGGESGGA
-949 KIPGYAKGGYFTRP
+949 KIQGYAKGGYFTRP

-1003 TQNIYGDINNA
+1003 TQNIYGDINNS